1 GSSACGPTGPTSRI
15 TTSSPAGC
23 GARPRRAGGRTM
35 LLDTDVMVDVLRGHQ
50 PALIWF
56 SGVTQSAAALPG
68 LGVTELVQ
76 GCQSKP
82 ELTRTQLLLVKFQ
95 WHWPTPADCLRAY
108 QDFSNYHLSHGL
120 GLLDSLIGATAAVR
134 PSGDRRYWS
143 RLSAANRRADRRD
156 LADRQNTIRRP
167 RCQRQQSSVRRKL
180 PRSKAWMAS
189 GRPTLS
195 AFRSARRVLGSA
207 PSHDP

>member
-1 GSSACGPTGPTSRI
+1 
-15 TTSSPAGC
+15 
-23 GARPRRAGGRTM
+23 M

-68 LGVTELVQ
+68 LGVMELVQ

-120 GLLDSLIGATAAVR
+120 GLLDSPIGATAV
-134 PSGDRRYWS
+134 G
-143 RLSAANRRADRRD
+143 LSVP
-156 LADRQNTIRRP
+156 LATFNVKHFGLIAGLQTVQP
-167 RCQRQQSSVRRKL
+167 Y
-180 PRSKAWMAS
+180 
-189 GRPTLS
+189 
-195 AFRSARRVLGSA
+195 
-207 PSHDP
+207 